1 MTEEELTIERRKQ
14 TNIGAIEEISTNDE
28 KENEQKETTPICP
41 CCGSRNVYGMSRVQ
55 LETLV
60 IDLITDELYPEL
72 NYEERGKIRGVT
84 KRSFY
89 RTLEQARMNLIRAI
103 FTIMVAAVL
112 NIIDSPRLSNF
123 NNLSQT
129 FMDLI
134 EVNKVEDQT
143 PEEKEKWIKVYTKI
157 IFEKTE
163 ELKKQTA
170 LNKPK

>member
-1 MTEEELTIERRKQ
+1 MNAKKHNEIKNKVKEIMKNPIIRLFYSEKKSNVKGSKEW
-14 TNIGAIEEISTNDE
+14 TNIT
-28 KENEQKETTPICP
+28 Q
-41 CCGSRNVYGMSRVQ
+41 VQ